1 VAAALIRRRSV
12 LAGLAVLALVVAL
25 SLAAPLYAHWIAHT
39 DAFAPN
45 PNGTIVVHGQRVSV
59 LQPGATGL
67 GETPIGPTWTSRYLL
82 GADGQGRDAFA
93 RVLYGGRISLTIGFL
108 AAGITCLIALALG
121 LAMGFFRGWFDAIL
135 ARVLDLVWAFPVYL
149 LAIAL
154 ASATLAH
161 GIPLGPLTIDSS
173 SILLPTLI
181 IALVSIPYVARPVR
195 AEAMAVR
202 SSEFVE
208 AATASGASTWRLIV
222 GELLPNVL
230 DVVLVLAPF
239 IVASNIIYESTL
251 SYLSIGVQPPQASWG
266 SLVSDGQDL
275 LYTRPLVSILPGV
288 MIVLT
293 LMALYLVGDGVRDAL
308 KPGQREELPR

>member
-1 VAAALIRRRSV
+1 VTV
-12 LAGLAVLALVVAL
+12 GLAVLALVVGA
-25 SLAAPLYAHWIAHT
+25 SLAAPLYARWISHS

-45 PNGTIVVHGQRVSV
+45 PNGTTVLHGKRIPL
-59 LQPGATGL
+59 LQPGSTGL
-67 GETPIGPTWTSRYLL
+67 GETPIGPTWTGRFLL
-82 GADGQGRDAFA
+82 GADGQGRDVLA
-93 RVLYGGRISLTIGFL
+93 RVLYGGRISLAIGFL
-108 AAGITCLIALALG
+108 AAAITSLLGLALG
-121 LAMGFFRGWFDAIL
+121 LAMGFFRGWLDAVL
-135 ARVLDLVWAFPVYL
+135 ARALDLVWAFPVYL

-154 ASATLAH
+154 ASATLQH

-181 IALVSIPYVARPVR
+181 IALVTIPYVARPVR
-195 AEAMAVR
+195 AEALAVR
-202 SSEFVE
+202 ASEFVE
-208 AATASGASTWRLIV
+208 AATASGASTWRLIA

-230 DVVLVLAPF
+230 DVVLVLLPF

-288 MIVLT
+288 MIVVT
-293 LMALYLVGDGVRDAL
+293 LMALYLIGDGVRAAL
-308 KPGQREELPR
+308 APGGKPAELPR